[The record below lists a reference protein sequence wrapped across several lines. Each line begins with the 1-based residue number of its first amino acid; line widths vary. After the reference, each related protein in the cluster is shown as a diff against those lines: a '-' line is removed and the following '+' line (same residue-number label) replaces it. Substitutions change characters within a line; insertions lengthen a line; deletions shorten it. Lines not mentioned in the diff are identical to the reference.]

1 MSKKA
6 KFDWKHEIKVLQG
19 YICPVCGL
27 KGTDS
32 TLQIHHCKNKCR
44 GGDNSISNCVAVHDK
59 CHKSIHQKYGNDY
72 YDPRQG

>member
-19 YICPVCGL
+19 YVCPVCGL

-44 GGDNSISNCVAVHDK
+44 GGNNSTINCVAVHSK
-59 CHKSIHQKYGNDY
+59 CHKLIHEKHGNDY